1 MEIHKILIQ
10 SLIKKG
16 QGTNGKN
23 FNDLF
28 GISKWSHNI
37 IVIVY
42 LYKIKKR
49 EKFFPKLDDP
59 QLETGIKIIG
69 GVLLAGVL
77 VFCTIPAGMDIPN
90 MIHEDYLYIEG
101 EAISNSPEDTRYSR
115 AVTIEN
121 EDEKKITIEIV
132 GACSDVTYGDKLAL
146 KYLPHSKVGF
156 VVKHETVE

>member
-1 MEIHKILIQ
+1 MGKILMIY
-10 SLIKKG
+10 LG
-16 QGTNGKN
+16 FRNGVT
-23 FNDLF
+23 
-28 GISKWSHNI
+28 II

-77 VFCTIPAGMDIPN
+77 VFCTIPAAMDIPN

-101 EAISNSPEDTRYSR
+101 MPEDKSNVAFY
-115 AVTIEN
+115 
-121 EDEKKITIEIV
+121 
-132 GACSDVTYGDKLAL
+132 
-146 KYLPHSKVGF
+146 
-156 VVKHETVE
+156 VKHGFQEFEGAGSIIICNPGKKE

>member
-1 MEIHKILIQ
+1 MGKILMIY
-10 SLIKKG
+10 LG
-16 QGTNGKN
+16 FRNGVT
-23 FNDLF
+23 
-28 GISKWSHNI
+28 II

-77 VFCTIPAGMDIPN
+77 VFCTIPAAMDIPN

-132 GACSDVTYGDKLAL
+132 GACSDVTYGDKLVL

>member
-1 MEIHKILIQ
+1 MGKILMIY
-10 SLIKKG
+10 LG
-16 QGTNGKN
+16 FRNGVT
-23 FNDLF
+23 
-28 GISKWSHNI
+28 II

-77 VFCTIPAGMDIPN
+77 VFCTIPAAMDIPN

-101 EAISNSPEDTRYSR
+101 EAI
-115 AVTIEN
+115 
-121 EDEKKITIEIV
+121 
-132 GACSDVTYGDKLAL
+132 
-146 KYLPHSKVGF
+146 
-156 VVKHETVE
+156 